1 MKLGTLQEEL
11 YMKTFHNSKGVVFAR
26 LDDDGTLRKN
36 EKQKDRLRVT
46 GGRSHALDAAL
57 LDEVLQAGG
66 KILELTEKGISG
78 EIRVFRILLEDI
90 RKHGKRLTL
99 AGVSRLTV
107 PLAACHLV
115 QGPEEEWRLTARAE
129 ILRAET
135 RRDEVQEIR
144 AEQGMLFSDE
154 KSPWKNRVRYET

>member
-1 MKLGTLQEEL
+1 
-11 YMKTFHNSKGVVFAR
+11 MKTFHNSKGVVFAR

-46 GGRSHALDAAL
+46 GGRSHALDETL

-66 KILELTEKGISG
+66 KILEITEKGISG
-78 EIRVFRILLEDI
+78 ETRVFRITLEDV

-99 AGVSRLTV
+99 AGVSRWTV
-107 PLAACHLV
+107 PLPCCELIR
-115 QGPEEEWRLTARAE
+115 GPEEEWRLTARAE

-144 AEQGMLFSDE
+144 AVQKMLFSDE
-154 KSPWKNRVRYET
+154 EKTYWKNRMGYET